1 MRRLFVIFASF
12 ALSLGVVAQDKKGHD
27 FEVMKNLDVFN
38 YIYKELDMYYVDSL
52 EAAKVIRTGINAML
66 RELDPYTVYYPED
79 DMEELQMMTTGKYG
93 GIGSIIRMRKDS
105 TVIIYEPYENM
116 PAAEVGLKVGDVMLK
131 IDDVDLK
138 GKNTSEVSELLRGEP
153 GTTFRLRVQRPGEK
167 KPMDF
172 SITRRSIKM
181 PPIPYYGLLRGD
193 IGYIQFTD
201 FTENSSK
208 ELRKAFITLK
218 SNGMKSLVID
228 LRNNGGG
235 SLQEAV
241 NIVNMFVPKG
251 SEIVAM
257 KGKVSGSNYTYKAK
271 NDPLDLDIPIA
282 VLVNGNSASAA
293 EIVSGA
299 LQDFDRAVVIGAKT
313 FGKGLVQSVRNVPY
327 NGNIKLTTSKYYIP
341 SGRCIQA
348 IDYKNRR
355 EGQAD
360 RVADSLTHVFHT
372 AGGREVRDGGGIRPD
387 VEVKHDTLANILF
400 YLSNDDV
407 LVDFATEYCKNRPA
421 IPAVSEFRITDEDF
435 ENFKKMAKDRN
446 FTYDR
451 LSDKLLKELKKMA
464 EFEGYLAEAQGEFEA
479 LEKKLEHNLDRDF
492 DNFKD
497 KIKEQI
503 EIEII
508 KRYYYQR
515 GTAEYTLRNDYDF
528 DKAVEILHNPEEY
541 KRILSPVVSAK

>member
-12 ALSLGVVAQDKKGHD
+12 ALTLSVVAQDKKGHD

-52 EAAKVIRTGINAML
+52 EADKVVRTGINAML

-116 PAAEVGLKVGDVMLK
+116 PASEVGLKVGDVMLK
-131 IDDVDLK
+131 IDDIDLK
-138 GKNTSEVSELLRGEP
+138 GKNTSEVSDLLRGEP

-172 SITRRSIKM
+172 SITRRSIKL
-181 PPIPYYGLLRGD
+181 PPIPYYGLLRDD

-271 NDPLDLDIPIA
+271 NDPLDLEIPIA

-299 LQDFDRAVVIGAKT
+299 LQDFDRAVVIGVKT

-387 VEVKHDTLANILF
+387 VEVKHDTLANLLF

-407 LVDFATEYCKNRPA
+407 LVDFATEYCKNHPT
-421 IPAVSEFRITDEDF
+421 IPAVSEFSVTDEDF

-451 LSDKLLKELKKMA
+451 LSDKLLKDLKKMA
-464 EFEGYLAEAQGEFEA
+464 EFEGYLAEAQGEFDA

-515 GTAEYTLRNDYDF
+515 GTAEYALRNDYDF

-541 KRILSPVVSAK
+541 KRILSPVVNEK

>member
-1 MRRLFVIFASF
+1 MKHLICLLFFIFYL
-12 ALSLGVVAQDKKGHD
+12 LSAIAQKKD
-27 FEVMKNLDVFN
+27 FEVSKNLDVLN
-38 YIYKELDMYYVDSL
+38 YIYKELDMFYVDTL
-52 EAAKVIRTGINAML
+52 DAQKVVRTGVDAML
-66 RELDPYTVYYPED
+66 RTLDPYTVYYPED

-93 GIGSIIRMRKDS
+93 GIGSVIRQRKDS

-116 PAAEVGLKVGDVMLK
+116 PAAEIGLKVGDVLIK

-138 GKNTSEVSELLRGEP
+138 GKNTAGVSELLRGEP
-153 GTTFRLRVQRPGEK
+153 GTSFRLQVRRPGVK
-167 KPMDF
+167 KPLDF
-172 SITRRSIKM
+172 NITRRNIKV
-181 PPIPYYGLLRGD
+181 PPIPFYGLLYGD
-193 IGYIQFTD
+193 IGYILFND

-218 SNGMKSLVID
+218 SQGMKSLVID

-241 NIVNMFVPKG
+241 NIVNMFVPRGK
-251 SEIVAM
+251 EIVSV
-257 KGKVSGSNYTYKAK
+257 KGKVRASNYTHKGK
-271 NDPLDLDIPIA
+271 NEPLDLDIPIA
-282 VLVNGNSASAA
+282 VLVSGNSASAA
-293 EIVSGA
+293 EIVSGS
-299 LQDFDRAVVIGAKT
+299 LQDFDRAVIIGNKT
-313 FGKGLVQSVRNVPY
+313 FGKGLVQSVRDVPY
-327 NGNIKLTTSKYYIP
+327 NGSLKLTTAKYYIP

-360 RVADSLTHVFHT
+360 RVADSLTRVFYT

-407 LVDFATEYCKNRPA
+407 LVDFATDYCREHPT
-421 IPAVSEFRITDEDF
+421 IPAASDFRIMDKDF
-435 ENFKKMAKDRN
+435 DAFKKMAKDKE
-446 FTYDR
+446 FKYDR

-464 EFEGYLAEAQGEFEA
+464 DFEGYGEDAKAEFDA

-492 DNFKD
+492 DKFKD
-497 KIKEQI
+497 KIKELI
-503 EIEII
+503 EIEIV

-515 GTAEYTLRNDYDF
+515 GVAEILLRNDVDF
-528 DKAVEILHNPEEY
+528 AKAVEILHNPEEY
-541 KRILSPVVSAK
+541 KRILTPQSEADNK